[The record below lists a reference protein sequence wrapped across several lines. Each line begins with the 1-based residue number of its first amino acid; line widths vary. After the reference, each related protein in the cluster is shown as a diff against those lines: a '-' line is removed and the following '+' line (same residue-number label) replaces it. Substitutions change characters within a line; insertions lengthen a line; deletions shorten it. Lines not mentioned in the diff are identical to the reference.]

1 MKQAMKRFGAMLLTM
16 AMLLSL
22 AVTGVSAEE
31 EPAQSTTTPS
41 VKITFSGWNGS
52 DELKAYR
59 VIEYTTDYNGFKEAG
74 TVANGKTSFW
84 NFLKSKANN
93 ADPAKYLATVTSDN
107 QALRT
112 LLKEFMGGVDNTN
125 ALPDAAY
132 TVSDGV
138 LDTVTPGYYILQV
151 KSNTKIYNTMLL
163 FVGYEN
169 GNLVAKMDGAEMTAT
184 AAENNEYTA
193 KIKMQDGPTV
203 AKFVFDDRDVTA
215 EGRADA
221 LKDTAKWKSA
231 AASEVGKVVDF
242 AIKVELPTY
251 HDDAAVELTLKD
263 TLKNL
268 EYVTGS
274 AAVYYNNSVNY
285 EKIEDAI
292 LNTSNY
298 GAYNDG
304 SQELNIALSYE
315 KLKETSSAV
324 KEFYVY
330 YQAILKDGAVV
341 DNQHQGT
348 NNVTLNYIVKTSAGE
363 YSGTPK
369 ADEVTVYTYNFKLD
383 KKYNGE
389 DKIPSTAAQFS
400 VYAGL
405 NENGSDV
412 DTNNVLTFKLA
423 DGGYY
428 YPSNEEG
435 ALESI
440 PANFE
445 IRGLDVN
452 TPYYVKEVETPAGY
466 YAPSSYFTLQLSGD
480 EKAATTVLNG
490 ALKHEGEGEKDY
502 KKPSSFV
509 AAKTVDQA
517 LVMNDHTGENG
528 GNGQNYG
535 NINTNTNKKHEYDV
549 TLNNST
555 TPVLPSTGGMGTTLF
570 TVGGVALLALAAAML
585 ILRRRKN

>member
-1 MKQAMKRFGAMLLTM
+1 MKM
-16 AMLLSL
+16 
-22 AVTGVSAEE
+22 VTWS
-31 EPAQSTTTPS
+31 P
-41 VKITFSGWNGS
+41 KW
-52 DELKAYR
+52 
-59 VIEYTTDYNGFKEAG
+59 
-74 TVANGKTSFW
+74 
-84 NFLKSKANN
+84 
-93 ADPAKYLATVTSDN
+93 
-107 QALRT
+107 
-112 LLKEFMGGVDNTN
+112 
-125 ALPDAAY
+125 
-132 TVSDGV
+132 
-138 LDTVTPGYYILQV
+138 
-151 KSNTKIYNTMLL
+151 
-163 FVGYEN
+163 
-169 GNLVAKMDGAEMTAT
+169 MTAT
-184 AAENNEYTA
+184 AAENNAYTA

-251 HDDAAVELTLKD
+251 HDDAVVKLTLED

-274 AAVYYNNSVNY
+274 AAVYYNNGVNY

-315 KLKETSSAV
+315 KLKETSSTV

-341 DNQHQGT
+341 DNQHKGT

-369 ADEVTVYTYNFKLD
+369 ADEVNVYTYNFKLN
-383 KKYNGE
+383 KKYN
-389 DKIPSTAAQFS
+389 DKDNSPSTPAKFS
-400 VYAGL
+400 VYTG
-405 NENGSDV
+405 V
-412 DTNNVLTFKLA
+412 TTNNDAVNTNTLVKFKEVINN
-423 DGGYY
+423 DGSKYY
-428 YPSNEEG
+428 YPAADGTVGQIS
-435 ALESI
+435 
-440 PANFE
+440 ANFE
-445 IRGLDVN
+445 IRGLDVS
-452 TPYYVKEVETPAGY
+452 TPYYVQEVETPAGY
-466 YAPSSYFTLQLSGD
+466 YAPSSYFTLELSGKETD
-480 EKAATTVLNG
+480 NTTVLNG
-490 ALKHEGEGEKDY
+490 ELQHKGKNSGDY
-502 KKPSSFV
+502 SEPSSFV
-509 AAKTVDQA
+509 AVKPVDQA
-517 LVMNDHTGENG
+517 LVMNDHTGANG
-528 GNGQNYG
+528 GKGQNYG
-535 NINTNTNKKHEYDV
+535 NINANNYQYDV
-549 TLNNST
+549 TLNNTT

>member
-22 AVTGVSAEE
+22 AVTGVSADDTE
-31 EPAQSTTTPS
+31 STTPS
-41 VKITFSGWNGS
+41 VKITFSDWNGN

-59 VIEYTTDYNGFKEAG
+59 VIEYTTDYNDFKEAG
-74 TVANGKTSFW
+74 TVANDKTSFW
-84 NFLKSKANN
+84 NFLKSKSNN
-93 ADPAKYLATVTSDN
+93 EDPAKYLATVTSDSKE
-107 QALRT
+107 LRA
-112 LLKEFMGGVDNTN
+112 LLKEFMDGVGSTN

-132 TVSDGV
+132 MVSNGV
-138 LDTVTPGYYILQV
+138 LDTVTPGYYILYV

-169 GNLVAKMDGAEMTAT
+169 GNLVAKMDGAGMTAT
-184 AAENNEYTA
+184 AAENNAYTA

-251 HDDAAVELTLKD
+251 HDDAVVKLTLED

-274 AAVYYNNSVNY
+274 AAVYYNNGVNY

-341 DNQHQGT
+341 DGQHNGT

-369 ADEVTVYTYNFKLD
+369 ADKVTVYTYNFKLD

-389 DKIPSTAAQFS
+389 DKSPSTAAQFS
-400 VYAGL
+400 VYASL

-445 IRGLDVN
+445 IRGLDVS
-452 TPYYVKEVETPAGY
+452 TPYYVQEVETPAGY
-466 YAPSSYFTLQLSGD
+466 YAPSSYFTLELSGKETD
-480 EKAATTVLNG
+480 NTTVLNG
-490 ALKHEGEGEKDY
+490 ELQHKGKNSGDY
-502 KKPSSFV
+502 SEPSSFV
-509 AAKTVDQA
+509 AVKPVDQA
-517 LVMNDHTGENG
+517 LVMNDHTGANG
-528 GNGQNYG
+528 GKGQNYG
-535 NINTNTNKKHEYDV
+535 NINANNYQYDV
-549 TLNNST
+549 TLNNTT